1 MTDAQIIPPAG
12 PAYLSAAA
20 RAIIEQPI
28 ERTAMPPATDADAW
42 RRRIAEMNDDM
53 AGFIAEP
60 RDLPVRSELTHPAG
74 VPTWVAVPDEA
85 DRDGPV
91 QLDIHGGGM
100 ILGAGEVTR
109 IMGEIDA
116 ANTGIVHWAVDYRMP
131 PDHPFPAALDDLIAV
146 YRALLAER
154 DPSQIVVGGGSAGG
168 NLAAALLLR
177 AKAEGLPMPA
187 GLLLLTPESDLI
199 ESGDSFIT
207 LNDVSV
213 GMDES
218 LAEVNRLY
226 AAGRDL
232 TAPLLSP
239 LFGDLRGLPPT
250 LLITGTRDLY
260 LSNTVRMH
268 RALRDAGVWAD
279 LHVFDARPHG
289 GFGGAPEEEPV
300 QAEIRAFVRGRV
312 GL

>member
-1 MTDAQIIPPAG
+1 
-12 PAYLSAAA
+12 
-20 RAIIEQPI
+20 
-28 ERTAMPPATDADAW
+28 
-42 RRRIAEMNDDM
+42 
-53 AGFIAEP
+53 
-60 RDLPVRSELTHPAG
+60 
-74 VPTWVAVPDEA
+74 
-85 DRDGPV
+85 
-91 QLDIHGGGM
+91 
-100 ILGAGEVTR
+100 
-109 IMGEIDA
+109 
-116 ANTGIVHWAVDYRMP
+116 
-131 PDHPFPAALDDLIAV
+131 
-146 YRALLAER
+146 
-154 DPSQIVVGGGSAGG
+154 
-168 NLAAALLLR
+168 
-177 AKAEGLPMPA
+177 MPA

-207 LNDVSV
+207 LKDVSV

-232 TAPLLSP
+232 TDPLLSP